1 MKNTGS
7 KVIVLLLLLNH
18 YWLIACPYKC
28 ISEEFNLRDRQHVP
42 VVPERDLISQPR
54 VEYPSPP
61 PGGGGGGGV
70 RVRVRVRGV
79 RVRVRVRDSIPLYT
93 SI

>member
-54 VEYPSPP
+54 VEYPPPHHTRPP
-61 PGGGGGGGV
+61 PLPKQKKTLSKHFFHFL
-70 RVRVRVRGV
+70 RNF
-79 RVRVRVRDSIPLYT
+79 
-93 SI
+93 

>member
-42 VVPERDLISQPR
+42 VVPERALISQPR
-54 VEYPSPP
+54 VEYPPPHYTRPP
-61 PGGGGGGGV
+61 PPPQTKKNIIQTFF
-70 RVRVRVRGV
+70 
-79 RVRVRVRDSIPLYT
+79 SFFQKFLSTIL
-93 SI
+93 IF